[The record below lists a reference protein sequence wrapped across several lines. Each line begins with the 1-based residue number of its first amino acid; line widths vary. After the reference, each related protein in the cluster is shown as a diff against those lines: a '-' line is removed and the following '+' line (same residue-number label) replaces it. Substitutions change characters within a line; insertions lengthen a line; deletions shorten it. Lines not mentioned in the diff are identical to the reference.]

1 MKSFLFLIPILFFCG
16 CATNSSRPVLAPP
29 LPQAQVETPQASQKI
44 NMQGLEKDLGLE
56 RSFES
61 LGFQEKA
68 FQTCSAGNGFSNHQ
82 NCQIKYFVV
91 IHFQLMCRDSEGTI
105 STILTI
111 ADLQPVSQQPVI
123 WTLKN
128 SSSSVQTDDRGYGQ
142 IRMISSIPQNQQRLK
157 LSVGND
163 FLYTRA
169 GEITRVATPPS
180 WCAATSANR

>member
-1 MKSFLFLIPILFFCG
+1 MKSFLFLSPLLFFFG
-16 CATNSSRPVLAPP
+16 CATNSPRPVLAPP
-29 LPQAQVETPQASQKI
+29 LPQRQVEAPQATLKI
-44 NMQGLEKDLGLE
+44 DMQGLQKDLDLE
-56 RSFES
+56 RPFDS

-68 FQTCSAGNGFSNHQ
+68 FQTCTAGNGFSSHQ
-82 NCQIKYFVV
+82 NCQIKHFVV

-111 ADLQPVSQQPVI
+111 ADLQPVSQQSVI

-128 SSSSVQTDDRGYGQ
+128 SSSTVQTDDRGYGQ
-142 IRMISSIPQNQQRLK
+142 IRMISSIPQSQQRLK

-180 WCAATSANR
+180 WCASTSANR